1 MPQSVARRVHQE
13 GIVMIELKNITK
25 IYNPKKHNRFRA
37 LNGITFSVNDGEF
50 CAIIG
55 KSGSGKSTLLHI
67 IGMLDTFSGGEYFLN
82 GKNVSKF
89 NERAAAKIRARSI
102 GFVKQDFALIDEY
115 SALDN
120 VMIPLYSIKASD
132 KKKKALLAIEKLGI
146 SKLADK
152 DVSQLSGGEKQR
164 VAIARAIVNDPKII
178 LADEP
183 TGSLD
188 SKTAAEIMS
197 VFKRLN
203 DDGKTVIIVTHDLGI
218 AKQCD
223 RIIEISDGEIV
234 S

>member
-1 MPQSVARRVHQE
+1 
-13 GIVMIELKNITK
+13 MIELKNITK

-218 AKQCD
+218 ANQCD

>member
-1 MPQSVARRVHQE
+1 
-13 GIVMIELKNITK
+13 MIELKNITK

-37 LNGITFSVNDGEF
+37 LNGITLSVNDGEF

-120 VMIPLYSIKASD
+120 VMIPLYPIKSSD
-132 KKKKALLAIEKLGI
+132 KKKKALSAIEKLGI
-146 SKLADK
+146 INLANK

-188 SKTAAEIMS
+188 SKTAAEIMG

-223 RIIEISDGEIV
+223 RIIEILDGEIV

>member
-1 MPQSVARRVHQE
+1 
-13 GIVMIELKNITK
+13 MIELKNITK

-115 SALDN
+115 STLDN

-146 SKLADK
+146 INLANK
-152 DVSQLSGGEKQR
+152 EVSQLSGGEKQR

>member
-1 MPQSVARRVHQE
+1 
-13 GIVMIELKNITK
+13 MIELKNITK

>member
-1 MPQSVARRVHQE
+1 
-13 GIVMIELKNITK
+13 MIELKNITK

-188 SKTAAEIMS
+188 SKTAADIMS

>member
-1 MPQSVARRVHQE
+1 
-13 GIVMIELKNITK
+13 MIELKNITK

-146 SKLADK
+146 INLANK
-152 DVSQLSGGEKQR
+152 EVSQLSGGEKQR

>member
-1 MPQSVARRVHQE
+1 
-13 GIVMIELKNITK
+13 MIELKNITK

-37 LNGITFSVNDGEF
+37 LNGITFSVNGGEF

-120 VMIPLYSIKASD
+120 VMLPLYSIKSHD

-146 SKLADK
+146 INLANK
-152 DVSQLSGGEKQR
+152 EVSQLSGGEKQR

>member
-1 MPQSVARRVHQE
+1 
-13 GIVMIELKNITK
+13 MIELKNITK

-146 SKLADK
+146 SKLANK
-152 DVSQLSGGEKQR
+152 EVSQLSGGEKQR

-188 SKTAAEIMS
+188 SKTAADIMS

>member
-1 MPQSVARRVHQE
+1 
-13 GIVMIELKNITK
+13 MIELKNITK

-37 LNGITFSVNDGEF
+37 LNGITLSVNDGEF

-120 VMIPLYSIKASD
+120 VMTPLYPIKEHD
-132 KKKKALLAIEKLGI
+132 KKKKALSAIEKLGI

-188 SKTAAEIMS
+188 SKTAAEIMG

-234 S
+234 SK

>member
-1 MPQSVARRVHQE
+1 
-13 GIVMIELKNITK
+13 MIELKNITK
-25 IYNPKKHNRFRA
+25 IYNPKKQNRFKA
-37 LNGITFSVNDGEF
+37 LNGISFGVNDGDF

-67 IGMLDTFSGGEYFLN
+67 IGMLDTFSSGEYFFN
-82 GKNVSKF
+82 KKDVSKL
-89 NERAAAKIRARSI
+89 NERTVSRIRARSI

-115 SALDN
+115 SVLDN
-120 VMIPLYSIKASD
+120 VMIPLYPIRAAD

-146 SKLADK
+146 LKLANK

-164 VAIARAIVNDPKII
+164 VAIARAIVNEPSLI

-188 SKTAAEIMS
+188 SKTAADIMS
-197 VFKRLN
+197 VFKKLN
-203 DDGKTVIIVTHDLGI
+203 DEGKTVIIVTHDLGI
-218 AKQCD
+218 ANQCK

-234 S
+234 SK

>member
-1 MPQSVARRVHQE
+1 
-13 GIVMIELKNITK
+13 MIELKNITK

-37 LNGITFSVNDGEF
+37 LNRITFSVNDGEF

-67 IGMLDTFSGGEYFLN
+67 IGMLDTFSNGEYFLN

-89 NERAAAKIRARSI
+89 NERTVSKIRARSI

-120 VMIPLYSIKASD
+120 VMIPLYPIKAHD
-132 KKKKALLAIEKLGI
+132 KKKKALSAIEKLGI
-146 SKLADK
+146 INLANK
-152 DVSQLSGGEKQR
+152 EISQLSGGEKQR

-234 S
+234 SK